1 MEAIT
6 KTFRGLLRSG
16 WGHLVA
22 LDANNS
28 VPGVYSKPIYGW
40 YHGDR
45 DVVAM
50 NRLPAIAID
59 GESISI
65 DWLGLQTQVKEYNFE
80 VLCYVREE
88 DMDISTSYIH
98 EMVRL
103 VESTARELSHWW
115 VFDLCYFDRQYFI
128 DPQYLISN
136 YTAELQP
143 YANQILADDAA
154 DWIASHGGGTPAYE
168 TPRNKDLFVAAYLKL
183 FEEDPLTDAWATTP
197 FTYTENGIT
206 YTTTAGDL
214 IAKARLKHQSPARFV
229 YDFRI
234 KDVSFGF
241 VSRGASLLRAAS
253 VRCYAKEVQN
263 ITEFGPL

>member
-16 WGHLVA
+16 WGHTIS
-22 LDANNS
+22 LDGND
-28 VPGVYSKPIYGW
+28 VPGVYSQPVYGW
-40 YHGDR
+40 FHGDR
-45 DVVAM
+45 EVIVP
-50 NRLPAIAID
+50 NNLPAIAID
-59 GESISI
+59 GESITI
-65 DWLGLQTQVKEYNFE
+65 EWLGLQTQVKTYDFE

-88 DMDISTSYIH
+88 DMDISTSYIY

-103 VESTARELSHWW
+103 IEATARELSHWW

-136 YTAELQP
+136 FSAILTP
-143 YANQILADDAA
+143 YANTILAIDAS
-154 DWIASHGGGTPAYE
+154 DWVSSHGGGGEPYE
-168 TPRNKDLFVAAYLKL
+168 TPRTKDLFVAAYLKL
-183 FEEDPLTDAWATTP
+183 FDEDLLTSAWATTP
-197 FTYTENGIT
+197 FSYTENNII
-206 YTTTAGDL
+206 YSTTPKDL
-214 IAKARLKHQSPARFV
+214 IETARKKHQIPARFV

-241 VSRGASLLRAAS
+241 VAKGSHLLRAAS